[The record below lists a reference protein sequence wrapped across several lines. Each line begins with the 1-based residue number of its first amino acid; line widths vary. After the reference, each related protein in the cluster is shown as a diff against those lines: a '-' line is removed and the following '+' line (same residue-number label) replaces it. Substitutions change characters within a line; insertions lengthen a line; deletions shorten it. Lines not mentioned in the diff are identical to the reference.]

1 MVLLNT
7 GHFKRLTTDHTA
19 ATERKIQKVLRKIKS
34 EFSKQEYKKLY
45 PTGSAPAPFYGIA
58 KLHKLKND
66 NPVDDLPIRPIISN
80 INTASHQLAKY
91 LAKILSP
98 LSTSEYTIKSTSDF
112 ITHIKGQNV
121 ENNFNLMSFNV
132 TSIFTNVRLNFTID
146 VILKRI
152 YDENKVNTNIPKQ
165 QMRDPLLLCAK
176 NVRFSYNGDIYTQ
189 TDGVAMGSPQCPV
202 LAGIFMVELERTILL
217 TLIDHMSQWKRYV
230 NDTISSIKQESIGNI
245 LSKLN
250 GYHDTIKFTY
260 DMEKDGKL
268 PFLDVLVIPKDYK
281 VETTVYR
288 KSTSNDIYLHWQ
300 SFSQTT
306 WKREALQT
314 LDSGAFKV
322 CSNGQHLQNEIKHLK
337 KVLRDIHSDPNW
349 ITEQTIEK

>member
-1 MVLLNT
+1 MALLNT
-7 GHFKRLTTDHTA
+7 GHFKWLTTDHTA

-98 LSTSEYTIKSTSDF
+98 LSTSEYTIKSTSET

-121 ENNFNLMSFNV
+121 ENNFNLISFDV
-132 TSIFTNVRLNFTID
+132 TSIFTNVWLNFTVD

-165 QMRDPLLLCAK
+165 QMRDSLLLCAK

-189 TDGVAMGSPQCPV
+189 TDGVAMGSP
-202 LAGIFMVELERTILL
+202 
-217 TLIDHMSQWKRYV
+217 
-230 NDTISSIKQESIGNI
+230 
-245 LSKLN
+245 
-250 GYHDTIKFTY
+250 
-260 DMEKDGKL
+260 
-268 PFLDVLVIPKDYK
+268 
-281 VETTVYR
+281 
-288 KSTSNDIYLHWQ
+288 
-300 SFSQTT
+300 
-306 WKREALQT
+306 
-314 LDSGAFKV
+314 
-322 CSNGQHLQNEIKHLK
+322 
-337 KVLRDIHSDPNW
+337 
-349 ITEQTIEK
+349 